1 MRTAP
6 TFNKGDIH
14 MAVTQRVLSCNN
26 QKAKAILQGTLHT
39 AAETDRIV
47 ATTNMKVGA
56 YDLAA
61 QPYCPSFITVTTTAS
76 GTADTQGTITVVGTD
91 IFGTTRTDTIV
102 PVAGTTVSGTIYF
115 KTVTSVTGAGWVID
129 AGAGNDTIV
138 VGVPASG
145 GLYTRG
151 LPVTVG
157 VITGNFWFNP
167 ITTAVADTTA
177 IPLIAGDTL
186 ENIIPAGNSALSII
200 SDSSGG
206 TFYAIVWDV

>member
-1 MRTAP
+1 
-6 TFNKGDIH
+6 
-14 MAVTQRVLSCNN
+14 MAVIQRVIDANG
-26 QKAKAILQGTLHT
+26 QKALKVFQGTLHT
-39 AAETDRIV
+39 AADTDRIV

-56 YDLAA
+56 YDIAA

-129 AGAGNDTIV
+129 AGSGNDTIV

-151 LPVTVG
+151 YPVSVG
-157 VITGNFWFNP
+157 IITGNVWINP

-177 IPLIAGDTL
+177 IPLIAGDTVDNL
-186 ENIIPAGNSALSII
+186 VVAGNGALSLI
-200 SDSSGG
+200 SDGSGG
-206 TFYAIVWDV
+206 SFYAIVWDV